1 MDNVDEDGEAMNGW
15 ERDRADVFPDSSVT
29 NLAPLVPWLD
39 LTGGEGGKAAL
50 DLTPQ
55 LIITFKALI
64 VKHLIRYSQI
74 VNMHTDMEKNLKL
87 TKKN

>member
-39 LTGGEGGKAAL
+39 LTGGEGG
-50 DLTPQ
+50 
-55 LIITFKALI
+55 
-64 VKHLIRYSQI
+64 
-74 VNMHTDMEKNLKL
+74 
-87 TKKN
+87 